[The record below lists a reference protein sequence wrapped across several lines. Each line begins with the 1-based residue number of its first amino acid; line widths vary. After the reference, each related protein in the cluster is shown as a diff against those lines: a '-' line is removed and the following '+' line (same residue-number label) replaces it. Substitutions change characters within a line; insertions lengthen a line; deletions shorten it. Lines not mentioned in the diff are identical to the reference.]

1 MFPFYCELR
10 SETKIAK
17 TIRIKVNGSN
27 WGLACNTIHMLDLLS
42 FLSGFTEFSLDTTFL
57 EDKIY
62 DMKRKG
68 FIELGGRL
76 LPGTSRGDT
85 LELLENRKQ
94 ENSSVIEI
102 EFEGKLLEADKSAG
116 CVRKYYPDSF

>member
-1 MFPFYCELR
+1 
-10 SETKIAK
+10 
-17 TIRIKVNGSN
+17 
-27 WGLACNTIHMLDLLS
+27 MLDLLS

-102 EFEGKLLEADKSAG
+102 EFEGKLLEADESTD
-116 CVRKYYPDSF
+116 CVREFYPDSFDKLVEKLSHYPL